1 MYVCVGLMMRK
12 LVIPFPPSI
21 IKMIDLLTF
30 PKFFLCVFVSVAK
43 VITGSEGIF
52 FVLINLVIF
61 SLDLQINVSKI
72 DFDVKIHLCIV
83 PISNFLKDCIHYS
96 MNTLHLTVALLL
108 SRPGKSNLLLDIRD
122 TFCRC
127 QVIWEKDEFF
137 LQQKKLLLR
146 NRVNII

>member
-52 FVLINLVIF
+52 FVLINLAIF

-72 DFDVKIHLCIV
+72 NFDVKIHLCIV
-83 PISNFLKDCIHYS
+83 VL
-96 MNTLHLTVALLL
+96 ALRIV
-108 SRPGKSNLLLDIRD
+108 STI
-122 TFCRC
+122 
-127 QVIWEKDEFF
+127 VYY
-137 LQQKKLLLR
+137 
-146 NRVNII
+146 

>member
-72 DFDVKIHLCIV
+72 NFDVKIHLCIV
-83 PISNFLKDCIHYS
+83 PISTCLKDCIHYS
-96 MNTLHLTVALLL
+96 VLPINFEVKIHLCVVPILALRIV
-108 SRPGKSNLLLDIRD
+108 STI
-122 TFCRC
+122 
-127 QVIWEKDEFF
+127 V
-137 LQQKKLLLR
+137 
-146 NRVNII
+146 